1 MTRVMKFTKI
11 RFFMF
16 ALSLVLILGGL
27 VGTIL
32 RGGFDLGI
40 DFQAGLNLR
49 VQIAPPAMSF
59 NYTGQGDAILD
70 VSGQALEIE
79 LREAGEASGEY
90 SFSFEDYPNM
100 EGLQQ
105 DVNAIPGINCDLLSG
120 PDIAPERIIGL
131 NYPIN
136 LEEAPGVLNYV
147 MLEESEIYAPIE
159 EVRASISQM
168 EGLQIQTVGTE
179 ERQEFMIRV
188 EDPGDEKD
196 FSSTMMTQIE
206 NQLKDRFGED
216 QVIVKQSDYV
226 GPRFSRNLS
235 GQVIYLTA
243 FALLLILVYVWFR
256 FKLAFAVSA
265 IIALIHDV
273 TIMLGFIGTF
283 QMEVSTATIAAVL
296 TIIGYSLNDTIVI
309 FDRVREN
316 IGLLREES
324 FENIINSSITQS
336 LSRTLIT
343 SLTTLLA
350 VLAIFIF
357 GTGAI
362 KDFALNLIVGIFV
375 GTYSSMFVASP
386 ILLAWINTSDRK
398 KKEENFRKY
407 GKPVEAPKGES
418 EEEEKKPAEKAV
430 TEKTTEGEEV
440 KPPAPTE
447 RPRRK
452 GSSTRKK
459 RKKK

>member
-1 MTRVMKFTKI
+1 MTRVIKFTKI
-11 RFFMF
+11 RLFMF
-16 ALSLVLILGGL
+16 ALSLVLIVGGIT
-27 VGTIL
+27 GTIV

-59 NYTGQGDAILD
+59 NYTGPGDAILD
-70 VSGQALEIE
+70 VSGQALRID
-79 LREAGEASGEY
+79 LREAGEASGNY
-90 SFSFEDYPNM
+90 SFTFEDYATM
-100 EGLQQ
+100 GELQE
-105 DVNAIPGINCDLLSG
+105 DLNALPGITCDLLSG
-120 PDIAPERIIGL
+120 PDISPERIIGL
-131 NYPIN
+131 NYPVN
-136 LEEAPGVLNYV
+136 LEEAPGVINYV
-147 MLEESEIYAPIE
+147 IVEESEVYAPIDI
-159 EVRASISQM
+159 VRESITEM
-168 EGLQIQTVGTE
+168 EGVQIQTVGAV

-188 EDPGDEKD
+188 EDPGNEKD
-196 FSSTMMTQIE
+196 FSTQMMTKIE
-206 NQLKDRFGED
+206 GQLKDRFGED

-243 FALLLILVYVWFR
+243 FALLLILIYVWFR

-265 IIALIHDV
+265 IIALVHDV
-273 TIMLGFIGTF
+273 AIMLGFIGTF

-316 IGLLREES
+316 IGILREES
-324 FENIINSSITQS
+324 FENIINASITQS

-386 ILLAWINTSDRK
+386 ILLSWINTRERK
-398 KKEENFRKY
+398 KKEESFRKY
-407 GKPVEAPKGES
+407 GKPVEAPKSET
-418 EEEEKKPAEKAV
+418 EEEEKKQPEVSKEKS
-430 TEKTTEGEEV
+430 KQEEEL
-440 KPPAPTE
+440 KPPDPPE
-447 RPRRK
+447 RPKRK